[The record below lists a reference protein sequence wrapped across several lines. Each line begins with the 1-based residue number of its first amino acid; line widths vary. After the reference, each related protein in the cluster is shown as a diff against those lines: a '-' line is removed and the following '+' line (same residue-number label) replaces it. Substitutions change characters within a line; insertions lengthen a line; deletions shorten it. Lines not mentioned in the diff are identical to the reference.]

1 MLPPSLQQFA
11 LSACC
16 NLHHL
21 ANLCIGQVPA
31 HRTQGQRFDQLFHH
45 APSLHLFD
53 RPAGHPSGDR
63 EWLGRTVTDEFD
75 PFSARD
81 DPGGAANV
89 GDQDPARTASPS
101 RVCSR
106 APAAARRA
114 RRWDDA
120 EVKEVENGLWV
131 DLRPWRQR
139 GHRVRAL
146 GVVELAVDD
155 APAQGL
161 DGEAVHGAGACPASQ
176 SR

>member
-1 MLPPSLQQFA
+1 MNRKAASLKMVGMAKCMRGRQ
-11 LSACC
+11 
-16 NLHHL
+16 
-21 ANLCIGQVPA
+21 P
-31 HRTQGQRFDQLFHH
+31 
-45 APSLHLFD
+45 
-53 RPAGHPSGDR
+53 
-63 EWLGRTVTDEFD
+63 RTVTDEVD

-81 DPGGAANV
+81 DPGGVANV

-131 DLRPWRQR
+131 DLRPRRQR
-139 GHRVRAL
+139 GQRVRAL

-161 DGEAVHGAGACPASQ
+161 DGEAVRGAGAFPASQ
-176 SR
+176 SREWLDQAMVCRHHDVSIDDAMTP